1 MFCIVISGKTN
12 TFMQIWTH
20 YKSITS
26 GATPS
31 FSVIIISWSNS
42 VKFHC
47 NYRGITSIFHMGF
60 CTESSEDFLTHIYIF
75 QILSITFIPGSEVYP
90 NTSIMKK
97 KELTTL
103 VIIYPQ
109 HTSNHATTHIFYHS
123 NEHKAWVRHFL
134 SSNQTLLHNLTVF
147 TSCSFRN

>member
-1 MFCIVISGKTN
+1 MDSLQKHN
-12 TFMQIWTH
+12 WT
-20 YKSITS
+20 KSITS
-26 GATPS
+26 DATPS
-31 FSVIIISWSNS
+31 FSVIIIPWSNS
-42 VKFHC
+42 DHLELSDKFHC
-47 NYRGITSIFHMGF
+47 NYRGITNIFVMGF
-60 CTESSEDFLTHIYIF
+60 CTESSEGFLTHIYTF

-97 KELTTL
+97 KDLTTL

-134 SSNQTLLHNLTVF
+134 SSNQALLHNLTVF